1 MLYYMRC
8 AITGVKEVTFK
19 ICEEGEIQ
27 MILNNLL
34 TRKHRLRVC
43 VLLLFTAGAIAA
55 CGKEPDQEIES
66 AETVQAEREEAE
78 SQGPASD
85 DFVEEQIIGDIEMNV
100 GDKEEQADDE
110 AVIMENSQTDEIKN
124 RFGDNCISEQTFEVE
139 LSEYSGKV
147 WFVPYAPAEEGQL
160 LNIQI
165 IQDGEILTQLYPY
178 VPENLEGQPFT
189 SLDAVTFLDINYDNY
204 TDIVLIETYGNAT
217 FAAVYYGFAAETD
230 EEYRYFASQWSLS
243 EALSSKANPVSIA
256 GIRDLLGAKKNG
268 EFAGYREAYAAIIK
282 LWEVEDDSNL
292 TGDLIYV
299 DSDDVPE
306 LVIGDN
312 GFWVSLYTYHDGKA
326 YSLMDH
332 WGYGVMGNVGYE
344 YIPKENR
351 IRNYNS
357 DYAGAIRYATYMA
370 MNDQYSLK
378 TVTQIETYNF
388 DDVNENGYPDDDE
401 QGSIGYYSVSYAD
414 GVQITYEQYNDYD
427 AGEYESVVGAMSL
440 EELKKKLAE

>member
-1 MLYYMRC
+1 
-8 AITGVKEVTFK
+8 
-19 ICEEGEIQ
+19 

-34 TRKHRLRVC
+34 TKKHKLRIC
-43 VLLLFTAGAIAA
+43 ALLLFTAGAIAA
-55 CGKEPDQEIES
+55 CGKEPDQETES
-66 AETVQAEREEAE
+66 AKTAQAEHEDAE
-78 SQGPASD
+78 GLGPTSD
-85 DFVEEQIIGDIEMNV
+85 DFVEDQVIGDIEENA
-100 GDKEEQADDE
+100 GDKEEQTDDE
-110 AVIMENSQTDEIKN
+110 AVITENPQTDEIKN
-124 RFGDNCISEQTFEVE
+124 RFGDNCISEQTFETE
-139 LSEYSGKV
+139 LSEYRGKV
-147 WFVPYAPAEEGQL
+147 WFVPYAPAEEGQE

-165 IQDGEILTQLYPY
+165 VQDGAILTQLQPY
-178 VPENLEGQPFT
+178 IPESLEGQPFT

-230 EEYRYFASQWSLS
+230 EEYRYFNPQWSLS
-243 EALSSKANPVSIA
+243 EALSSKAKPVSIA
-256 GIRDLLGAKKNG
+256 GIRALLGVKKNG
-268 EFAGYREAYAAIIK
+268 EFAGYREAYEAIIK
-282 LWEVEDDSNL
+282 LWEVEDGSSL
-292 TGDLIYV
+292 SGDLIYV
-299 DSDDVPE
+299 DSDDIPE

-312 GFWVSLYTYHDGKA
+312 GFWVSLYTYHDGRA

-332 WGYGVMGNVGYE
+332 WGYGVMGNAGYE

-357 DYAGAIRYATYMA
+357 DYAGAIRYTTYMA
-370 MNDQYSLK
+370 MNEQYSLK

-401 QGSIGYYSVSYAD
+401 QGSIGYYSASYVD

-427 AGEYESVVGAMSL
+427 AGEYEPVVGAISL